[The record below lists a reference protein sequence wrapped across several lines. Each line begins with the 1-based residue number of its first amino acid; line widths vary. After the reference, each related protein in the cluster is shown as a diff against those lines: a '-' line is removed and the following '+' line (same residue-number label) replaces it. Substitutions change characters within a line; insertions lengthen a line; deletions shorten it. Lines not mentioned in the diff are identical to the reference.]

1 MQLSMI
7 RNLRQPPPTCF
18 APAFTPPRN
27 HAMRNFVASAA
38 IVITSALALP
48 VAAQTSTVTAASA
61 PGKGALAETI
71 KVQAT
76 ITAID
81 KATRDVRLKG
91 AQGDELTVTAGPEVK
106 NFDQMKVGDV
116 VTVEY
121 LRALALELKKGG
133 GLIVQRTEQAG
144 GAAAKPGEKP
154 AGAVGRQV
162 KVVADV
168 IDVDPA
174 KQTVK
179 LKGPQRTVELHIADP
194 EQFKRVAKGD
204 QVEATFTEAVAIAV
218 TPAAAAAAPAKKE
231 EKKKPKGGC

>member
-1 MQLSMI
+1 
-7 RNLRQPPPTCF
+7 
-18 APAFTPPRN
+18 
-27 HAMRNFVASAA
+27 MRSFIISAA
-38 IVITSALALP
+38 IAVTSALSLP
-48 VAAQTSTVTAASA
+48 AAAQTTSVTAASA
-61 PGKGALAETI
+61 PGKGAVAETV
-71 KVQAT
+71 KVEAT

-81 KATRDVRLKG
+81 KATRGVTLKSAKG
-91 AQGDELTVTAGPEVK
+91 EEVTVTAGPEVK
-106 NFDQMKVGDV
+106 NFDQMKVGDL

-133 GLIVQRTEQAG
+133 GLVVQRTEQAG

-168 IDVDPA
+168 VDVDAA
-174 KQTVK
+174 KQTIK
-179 LKGPQRTVELHIADP
+179 LKGPQRTVDLYIADP

-218 TPAAAAAAPAKKE
+218 TPAKKDAAPVAKKD